1 MSASYDVECVSER
14 QSGQAES
21 IHSAFSSCFGVGVL
35 PFIIL
40 PTKEDSAAVKLFV
53 HGSGLLLH
61 HRPQLLAQF
70 AIVVEAS
77 GCGGLAEGLGVADGP
92 QHGDGEFVAVVEDV
106 SSSQEGLERPVLL
119 TLPMRPPTWNPKLS
133 KASCSGGR
141 RSEALLGGLPKRS

>member
-77 GCGGLAEGLGVADGP
+77 GCGGLAEGLGVVDGP
-92 QHGDGEFVAVVEDV
+92 QHGHGEFVAVVEDV
-106 SSSQEGLERPVLL
+106 SSSQEGLERSVLL
-119 TLPMRPPTWNPKLS
+119 TPDTANGAANLEFKTQQSFMQ
-133 KASCSGGR
+133 R
-141 RSEALLGGLPKRS
+141 RSES